1 MRYKIG
7 QKIVVIAFDFEKQL
21 SGYQFPFMHSDEPIR
36 NILLKELTVTEQHEV
51 AWDQDPEGKKEY
63 TGYLLTDSD
72 GKVWSNQYPTA
83 SYGQMDTSA
92 DVMFRRYSE
101 DPNTFRSEDFR
112 LYRDVESV
120 YDKITEGISVLS
132 HSDDE
137 RDNVKAGLLAG
148 TRMTIN
154 YMVAERFKKKFVAKP
169 IYEKYPE
176 IIHWVLEDIKDGA

>member
-1 MRYKIG
+1 MRYQIG
-7 QKIVVIAFDFEKQL
+7 QKIVVIAFDFEKRIP
-21 SGYQFPFMHSDEPIR
+21 GYQFPFMHSDEPVR

-51 AWDQDPEGKKEY
+51 AWDQDPEEKKEH

-83 SYGQMDTSA
+83 SYGQLDNSEDTA
-92 DVMFRRYSE
+92 FRRYSE
-101 DPNTFRSEDFR
+101 DPKTFCSEDFR
-112 LYRDVESV
+112 LYRNVESV
-120 YDKITEGISVLS
+120 YGEITEGISVLS

-154 YMVAERFKKKFVAKP
+154 YMVAGRFKKKFVSKP
-169 IYEKYPE
+169 IYKDCPE
-176 IIHWVLEDIKDGA
+176 IIHWVLESK